1 MIATGWCVD
10 ATGVEAGRNPT
21 ILEHTEDDCFKLCLE
36 DPNLNGC
43 TFDNIANTCNTY
55 TGDIKGG
62 SGNITYKCYHRKGI
76 NFIVFYVLI
85 RNHHN
90 RRDFIGIIFHIENLH
105 ANLGKCASN
114 PCQNGGTCDGG
125 INSYNC
131 HCDAGYTGENCETGN
146 IIII

>member
-10 ATGVEAGRNPT
+10 SNGIDAGRNPIT
-21 ILEHTEDDCFKLCLE
+21 GVNSEYDCFKLCLE

-85 RNHHN
+85 RNHHTPARFYRN
-90 RRDFIGIIFHIENLH
+90 NFSH
-105 ANLGKCASN
+105 
-114 PCQNGGTCDGG
+114 
-125 INSYNC
+125 
-131 HCDAGYTGENCETGN
+131 
-146 IIII
+146 